1 MKVPLSGNCTPTSE
15 PEYPTTEDVYIMNPY
30 AGRELLTLMEALDLL
45 NIVTGEMLADG
56 DQRTRG

>member
-1 MKVPLSGNCTPTSE
+1 MKVPMTGNCTPTSE
-15 PEYPTTEDVYIMNPY
+15 PEYPEREDAYIMNPY
-30 AGRELLTLMEALDLL
+30 AGRDLLTLMEALDLL